1 MPSLTDPFPE
11 VLEEVVL
18 KLESVEDVISLG
30 SSCTDL
36 ARIVGQERIWRDI
49 LAKTQL
55 VEDGEDEDED
65 GSVMEDR
72 VRTITTFLSSLENSD
87 DIFSLIHQTIYERY
101 PATHQEEEEDNMT
114 VTVVPPPPISTRC
127 LALGWNCCSS
137 QVGRAPGPLSIRSKW
152 VVVSTP
158 PSCSPWPPWRRRRP
172 WGWRWEAS
180 VALQRRKGGPWFPS
194 WRGAPAGG

>member
-1 MPSLTDPFPE
+1 MFPE
-11 VLEEVVL
+11 ILEEIVL

-36 ARIVGQERIWRDI
+36 ARIVGQERLWRVI

-55 VEDGEDEDED
+55 VENGEDED

-72 VRTITTFLSSLENSD
+72 VRTITTFLSSVENSD

-127 LALGWNCCSS
+127 LALGWNCWPS
-137 QVGRAPGPLSIRSKW
+137 QVGRAPGTLSIR
-152 VVVSTP
+152 
-158 PSCSPWPPWRRRRP
+158 
-172 WGWRWEAS
+172 
-180 VALQRRKGGPWFPS
+180 
-194 WRGAPAGG
+194 

>member
-18 KLESVEDVISLG
+18 KLELVEDVISLG

-36 ARIVGQERIWRDI
+36 ALLWREI

-65 GSVMEDR
+65 GSVMEDI
-72 VRTITTFLSSLENSD
+72 VRTITTFLCSLENSND
-87 DIFSLIHQTIYERY
+87 MFSLIHQTIYERY

-114 VTVVPPPPISTRC
+114 VSCPSSPHLYSLST
-127 LALGWNCCSS
+127 L
-137 QVGRAPGPLSIRSKW
+137 
-152 VVVSTP
+152 
-158 PSCSPWPPWRRRRP
+158 
-172 WGWRWEAS
+172 
-180 VALQRRKGGPWFPS
+180 
-194 WRGAPAGG
+194 